1 MDYTKKVAE
10 LVRKAE
16 DNYTTGTTKI
26 SKYVEFSQYENIER
40 ILAYVNSKHISG
52 DTDSLGREKPFFNIV
67 NAARNLWYR
76 ATDID
81 RKDIR
86 IKSTK
91 FSNVLFSFIATL
103 KLQEWMRKNNFGQFL
118 NEWGRDLAT
127 FGSSPIKAVD
137 TDEKLHLE
145 VVAWTNLIS
154 DVINFAANPKI
165 QKFDF
170 AESELIQH
178 PLYYKDQVKSLLGA
192 KATRKT
198 ADKENVD
205 QKADFY
211 EVYEVHG
218 YFPESWISG
227 KGEDEDI
234 YSYQMHVISYYLNE
248 NDEYEDLCLYKGVEE
263 GDPFSLTHLIK
274 ENGREQSIGA
284 VEHLFD
290 AQWMQ
295 NHTVKAMKD
304 QLDLSSKLIFQTAD
318 GNLIGQNVL
327 SAMET
332 GDILIHAPNSPL
344 TMVNNVSHDIGALK
358 TLGELF
364 YLQGN
369 KTVGATEAITG
380 DNLNSNVPLGSFEIA
395 NKESHGLFEIMVENK
410 GLQLAQI
417 IKKHVIPRIKKELDT
432 NEEIAEILSAE
443 HIETIDS
450 LYIPNEA
457 IRRYNAKA
465 AEVIFEGGVAPEFNP
480 AEAEKEIRD
489 EIAPMLN
496 QRFIKP
502 SEIDSVKWKDILKD
516 IEWEV
521 EVDIT
526 NEGSDRRVVLQTLNT
541 LLQTIVSNPVILQDP
556 NGKMLFSKILEETGV
571 ISSVQLQNTKQKSP
585 SPIPQAS
592 GGSPKS
598 VGELLNK
605 VAEAT
610 TQ

>member
-10 LVRKAE
+10 LVRLAE

-118 NEWGRDLAT
+118 NEWGRDLST

-137 TDEKLHLE
+137 DGEALNLE
-145 VVAWTNLIS
+145 VVNWSNLIS

-170 AESELIQH
+170 AASELLQH
-178 PLYYKDQVKSLLGA
+178 PLYYKDQVKSLLNSKG
-192 KATRKT
+192 TRKM
-198 ADKENVD
+198 ADRQQVD

-227 KGEDEDI
+227 KEEDDDV
-234 YSYQMHVISYYLNE
+234 YSYQMHTISYYLDE
-248 NDEYEDLCLYKGVEE
+248 NDEYQDLCLFKGVED
-263 GDPFSLTHLIK
+263 GDPFTLTHLIK
-274 ENGREQSIGA
+274 EKGREQSIGA

-290 AQWMQ
+290 SQWMQ

-318 GNLIGQNVL
+318 GNLLGQNVL

-369 KTVGATEAITG
+369 KTVGYTEAITG
-380 DNLNSNVPLGSFEIA
+380 DNLNANVPLGSFEIA

-417 IKKHVIPRIKKELDT
+417 IKKHVLPRVKKELDSS
-432 NEEIAEILSAE
+432 EEIAEILSSE

-450 LYIPNEA
+450 LYVPNEA
-457 IRRYNAKA
+457 IRRYNKKA
-465 AEVIFEGGVAPEFNP
+465 ADIIFDGGVAPEFNP
-480 AEAEKEIRD
+480 AEAEAEIRS
-489 EIAPMLN
+489 EIAPLLN

-502 SEIDSVKWKDILKD
+502 SEIDSVKWKDVLKD
-516 IEWEV
+516 VEWEV

-541 LLQTIVSNPVILQDP
+541 LLQTVVSNPAILQDP

-571 ISSVQLQNTKQKSP
+571 ISSVQLQNTKQNTP
-585 SPIPQAS
+585 SPTPQAS

-610 TQ
+610 AK